1 MNILQAR
8 QVLTC
13 GICGGKRGLVTTWRT
28 DDVGSMSLLTQ
39 KLENTFSSIKSKSKL
54 ESLQGLKIECQ
65 RRHSLFL
72 SLSLSI
78 RCWSP
83 LIFMFFV
90 VVPPG
95 LFCSSAPMSP
105 YYYNMIL
112 WYMFMTCL

>member
-54 ESLQGLKIECQ
+54 ESLQGLTIECQ

-83 LIFMFFV
+83 LIFMF
-90 VVPPG
+90 
-95 LFCSSAPMSP
+95 L
-105 YYYNMIL
+105 
-112 WYMFMTCL
+112 